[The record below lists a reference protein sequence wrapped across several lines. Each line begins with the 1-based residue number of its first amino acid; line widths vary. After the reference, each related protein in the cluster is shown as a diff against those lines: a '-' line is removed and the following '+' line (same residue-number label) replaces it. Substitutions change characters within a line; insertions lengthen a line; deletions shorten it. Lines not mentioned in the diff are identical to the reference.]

1 VTPDLSIRRMLP
13 QDVNEIWRIER
24 DLFTLPW
31 SRNSI
36 LFEASDNRTSFPIV
50 GEDEDGIAGYA
61 IGWFV
66 GDELH
71 IGNVA
76 VVRGKQGLGIG
87 RRLLEYMLKE
97 ALDRGVSLATLE
109 VRVGNA
115 RAIGLYRK
123 YGFEGVAIRK
133 RYYGDNGEDALVMIA
148 RLGGKAIGKEPVTI
162 GE

>member
-1 VTPDLSIRRMLP
+1 VTELLHIRRMEP
-13 QDVNEIWRIER
+13 DDVDEIWRIEQ
-24 DLFTLPW
+24 DLFSLPW
-31 SRNSI
+31 SKTSI
-36 LFEASDNRTSFPIV
+36 LFEAGDNRTSFPIV
-50 GEDEDGIAGYA
+50 AIDEDGIAGYS

-66 GDELH
+66 SDELH

-76 VVRGKQGLGIG
+76 VARPKQGRGIG

-109 VRVGNA
+109 VRVSNS

-123 YGFEGVAIRK
+123 YGFQGVAIRK

-148 RLGGKAIGKEPVTI
+148 HLGGKANGRESAGVD
-162 GE
+162 E

>member
-1 VTPDLSIRRMLP
+1 VTQHLRIRRMRP
-13 QDVNEIWRIER
+13 EDVNEIWRIEQ

-31 SRNSI
+31 SKSSI

-50 GEDEDGIAGYA
+50 GEDEDGIAGYS

-66 GDELH
+66 SDELH

-76 VVRGKQGLGIG
+76 VVRDKQGRGIG
-87 RRLLEYMLKE
+87 RRLLDYMLKE

-148 RLGGKAIGKEPVTI
+148 RLGGKASGKEQAGV